1 MCRLGWVMAEVTD
14 GLSEIAVVFNVLSCF
29 IPPPPPPPSPLAL
42 DESTEKNAFRVLG
55 CYGEETV
62 GASVYIS
69 IVKGLPAFLFH
80 HNI

>member
-1 MCRLGWVMAEVTD
+1 MAEVTD
-14 GLSEIAVVFNVLSCF
+14 GLSEIAVVINVLSCF
-29 IPPPPPPPSPLAL
+29 IPPLPPPLAL

-62 GASVYIS
+62 GSSVYIS

>member
-14 GLSEIAVVFNVLSCF
+14 GLSEIAVVINVLSCL
-29 IPPPPPPPSPLAL
+29 ILPPPPPLAL

-62 GASVYIS
+62 GSSVYIS

>member
-14 GLSEIAVVFNVLSCF
+14 GLSEIAVVINVLSCF
-29 IPPPPPPPSPLAL
+29 ILPPAPPPLAL
-42 DESTEKNAFRVLG
+42 DESTEKNAFWVLG

-62 GASVYIS
+62 GSSVYIS
-69 IVKGLPAFLFH
+69 IVNGLPAFLFH

>member
-14 GLSEIAVVFNVLSCF
+14 GLSEIAVVINVLSCF
-29 IPPPPPPPSPLAL
+29 ILPLPPPPPLAL

-62 GASVYIS
+62 GSSVYIS

>member
-1 MCRLGWVMAEVTD
+1 MAEVTD
-14 GLSEIAVVFNVLSCF
+14 GLSEIAVVINVLSCF
-29 IPPPPPPPSPLAL
+29 ILPPPPLAL
-42 DESTEKNAFRVLG
+42 DESTEKNAFRVVLG

-62 GASVYIS
+62 GSSVYIS

>member
-1 MCRLGWVMAEVTD
+1 MAEVTD
-14 GLSEIAVVFNVLSCF
+14 GLSEIAVVINVLSCF
-29 IPPPPPPPSPLAL
+29 ILPPPRPPLAL

>member
-14 GLSEIAVVFNVLSCF
+14 GLSEIAVVINVLSCF
-29 IPPPPPPPSPLAL
+29 IPPPPLAL

-62 GASVYIS
+62 GSSVYIS

>member
-14 GLSEIAVVFNVLSCF
+14 GLSEIAVVINVLSCF
-29 IPPPPPPPSPLAL
+29 IPPPLAL

-62 GASVYIS
+62 GSSVYIS

>member
-14 GLSEIAVVFNVLSCF
+14 GLSEIAVVINVLSCF
-29 IPPPPPPPSPLAL
+29 ILPPPPPLAL

-62 GASVYIS
+62 GSSVYIS
-69 IVKGLPAFLFH
+69 IVKGLPAFLCH